1 MLFIYLT
8 CFIWLNNKKNIY
20 SNNFTDED
28 NNENVIDVMN
38 ED

>member
-8 CFIWLNNKKNIY
+8 CFLWLNNKKNIY

>member
-1 MLFIYLT
+1 MLFIYLS
-8 CFIWLNNKKNIY
+8 CFLWLNNKKNIY

>member
-8 CFIWLNNKKNIY
+8 CFLWLNNKKNKY

-28 NNENVIDVMN
+28 NNENAIDV
-38 ED
+38 